1 MGNWKSVI
9 PGPDLT
15 YRRSSLFQSRRARA
29 GQNPKAQTMY
39 SILNSIG
46 HTPLVEIKRLNP
58 NPRVTLLA
66 KLEYFNP
73 GGSVKDRIAKAMIEA
88 GEASGAITP
97 DKIVLEATSGNTGI
111 GLALVCAV
119 KGYRLLLTMSESASV
134 ERRKILQAMGAE
146 IRLTPDFLGTDGAIE
161 EAYRL
166 AREHPE
172 TYFMTDQFNSEAN
185 WRAHYDGTGREI
197 WEQTAGKITM
207 LIATM
212 GTTGTLMGTSRR
224 LKEYNAAIEIVGVE
238 PYLGHKIQGLKNM
251 KESYR
256 PGIYEKERLDKR
268 VNIDDEV
275 AFEMTR
281 RLAREEGIFAGMSA
295 GAAMAI
301 AQEEVR
307 SVSGGVVVVIFPD
320 GGERYL
326 STPLFAIREETNLR
340 FYNTLTRVKE
350 PFVPLQPGKVSIYSC
365 GPTVHDRMHVGECR
379 RFVLADLVRRYMEY
393 KKYTATHIVNI
404 SDLNDKTIQG
414 SEKDGMPLKP
424 FTDKYLRAF
433 IEDME
438 ILGVRPATHYP
449 RASEHVEDMVA
460 LAGRLMEK
468 GFAYEKL
475 RSVYFDISRYPDYG
489 KLSGIN
495 LDKIKLGS
503 TVDLDEYEKDNPRD
517 FTLLKRAKLSELK
530 RGIYTKTEWGQV
542 RPSWHI
548 ESAAMAMKYL
558 GETFDIYT
566 SSRDLIFPHHE
577 NEMAVSG
584 ALTGK
589 PLARYWIQS
598 EQVLSEGK
606 KAGRD
611 AAVPYIRDLLER
623 GYSGRVIRYWLLS
636 NHYRKPLNLSY
647 EALDQ
652 AGRAVRR
659 LDECVRFLGR
669 VEDGRPYP
677 DLDQLIYDLKTGFA
691 DAMDDDLHVSS
702 AMATIFHIVR
712 KINRL
717 IVQKKLDKA
726 GTRRIIDA
734 FKRIDVVLNIF
745 EFEQRLQDS
754 EVKRLIQEREEARRR
769 KDWKLADQI
778 RKRLTSMGVEVRDR
792 KIS

>member
-1 MGNWKSVI
+1 
-9 PGPDLT
+9 
-15 YRRSSLFQSRRARA
+15 
-29 GQNPKAQTMY
+29 MY
-39 SILNSIG
+39 SILDTIG
-46 HTPLVEIKRLNP
+46 HTPLVEIRRLNP
-58 NPRVTLLA
+58 NAKVTLLA

-88 GEASGAITP
+88 GEASGGLTP

-119 KGYRLLLTMSESASV
+119 KGYRLLLTMSESASI
-134 ERRKILQAMGAE
+134 ERRKILRAMGAE
-146 IRLTPDFLGTDGAIE
+146 IRLTPDHLGTDGAIE

-172 TYFMTDQFNSEAN
+172 TYFMTDQFNNEAN
-185 WRAHYDGTGREI
+185 WRGHYDSTGPEI

-207 LIATM
+207 LISTM
-212 GTTGTLMGTSRR
+212 GTTGTLMGISRR
-224 LKEYNAAIEIVGVE
+224 LKEYDPSIQIVGVE
-238 PYLGHKIQGLKNM
+238 PYLGHKIQGLKNL

-256 PGIYEKERLDKR
+256 PEIYEKGRLDRK
-268 VNIDDEV
+268 VNVDDEV

-281 RLAREEGIFAGMSA
+281 SLAREEGIFAGMSA
-295 GAAMAI
+295 GAAMAV

-307 SVSGGVVVVIFPD
+307 SMSGGVVVVILPD

-326 STPLFAIREETNLR
+326 STPLFAIREETNLK
-340 FYNTLTRVKE
+340 FYNTLTRAKE
-350 PFVPLQPGKVSIYSC
+350 PFEPLQPGNVSVYSC
-365 GPTVHDRMHVGECR
+365 GPTVHDRMHIGEFR
-379 RFVLADLVRRYMEY
+379 RFVLADLVRRHLEY
-393 KKYTATHIVNI
+393 KGYRVTHIVNI
-404 SDLNDKTIQG
+404 SDLNDKTIRG
-414 SEKDGMPLKP
+414 SEKAGMPLKP
-424 FTDKYLRAF
+424 FTDKYLKAF
-433 IEDME
+433 MEDME
-438 ILGVRPATHYP
+438 TLGIKPATRYP

-460 LAGRLMEK
+460 LTGRLMEK
-468 GFAYEKL
+468 GLAYEKL
-475 RSVYFDISRYPDYG
+475 RSVYFDISRFADYG

-495 LDKIKLGS
+495 LDKIRLGS

-577 NEMAVSG
+577 NEIAVSG

-598 EQVLSEGK
+598 ELVLSEGK
-606 KAGRD
+606 KADRD
-611 AAVPYIRDLLER
+611 AAIPNIRNLLDR
-623 GYSGRVIRYWLLS
+623 GYSGRLIRYWFLS
-636 NHYRKPLNLSY
+636 NHYRKPLTLSH

-652 AGRAVRR
+652 AGRAIRR
-659 LDECVRFLGR
+659 LDECVRLLNS
-669 VEDGRPYP
+669 VKNGRPYP
-677 DLDQLIYDLKTGFA
+677 DLDQLLYDIKTGFA
-691 DAMDDDLHVSS
+691 DAMDDDLNVSS
-702 AMATIFHIVR
+702 GMATIFHIVR

-717 IVQKKLDKA
+717 IMQKELDQA

-734 FKRIDVVLNIF
+734 FKRVDAVLNIF
-745 EFEQRLQDS
+745 EFKERPQDAQ
-754 EVKRLIQEREEARRR
+754 VKKLVLEREEARRG

-778 RKRLTSMGVEVRDR
+778 RERLSGMGVEVKDR
-792 KIS
+792 KITE

>member
-1 MGNWKSVI
+1 MH
-9 PGPDLT
+9 
-15 YRRSSLFQSRRARA
+15 
-29 GQNPKAQTMY
+29 
-39 SILNSIG
+39 SILNTIG
-46 HTPLVEIKRLNP
+46 RTPLVEIKLLNP
-58 NPRVTLLA
+58 NPKVTLLA

-73 GGSVKDRIAKAMIEA
+73 GGSIKDRIAMAMIEA
-88 GEASGAITP
+88 GEVSGALTP

-119 KGYRLLLTMSESASV
+119 KGYRLLLTMSESASI
-134 ERRKILQAMGAE
+134 ERRKILRAMGAE
-146 IRLTPDFLGTDGAIE
+146 IRLTSDHLGTDGAIE

-166 AREHPE
+166 AREQPE
-172 TYFMTDQFNSEAN
+172 TYFITDQFNNEAN
-185 WRAHYDGTGREI
+185 WRTHYDGTGPEI
-197 WEQTAGKITM
+197 WEQTKGKITV
-207 LIATM
+207 LVATM

-224 LKEYNAAIEIVGVE
+224 LKEYNPTIKIVGVE

-251 KESYR
+251 KESYL
-256 PGIYEKERLDKR
+256 PEIYEKDRLDKK

-307 SVSGGVVVVIFPD
+307 SMSEGVVVVIFPD

-326 STPLFAIREETNLR
+326 STPLFAIREETNLK

-350 PFVPLQPGKVSIYSC
+350 PFVPLRPDQVSLYSC
-365 GPTVHDRMHVGECR
+365 GPTVHDRMHIGECR
-379 RFVLADLVRRYMEY
+379 RFVLADLVRRYLEY
-393 KKYTATHIVNI
+393 KGYTAKHIVNI

-414 SEKDGMPLKP
+414 SEKAGMPLKP

-433 IEDME
+433 MEDMK
-438 ILGVRPATHYP
+438 ILGVKPATQYP
-449 RASEHVEDMVA
+449 RASEHVDDMVA
-460 LAGRLMEK
+460 LTRRLVGK

-475 RSVYFDISRYPDYG
+475 RSVYFDISRFSNYG
-489 KLSGIN
+489 KLSRID
-495 LDKIKLGS
+495 LEKIKLGS

-548 ESAAMAMKYL
+548 ESAAMAMKYI

-577 NEMAVSG
+577 NEIAISG
-584 ALTGK
+584 ALTGE
-589 PLARYWIQS
+589 PLARYWIHS
-598 EQVLSEGK
+598 EMVLSGGK
-606 KAGRD
+606 KAERD
-611 AAVPYIRDLLER
+611 TAIPCIRDLLEL
-623 GYSGRVIRYWLLS
+623 GYCGRVIRYWFLS

-647 EALDQ
+647 GALDQ
-652 AGRAVRR
+652 SGRALHR
-659 LDECVRFLGR
+659 LDECVRLLNS
-669 VEDGRPYP
+669 VKDGRPYP
-677 DLDQLIYDLKTGFA
+677 DLDQLIYDIKTSFA
-691 DAMDDDLHVSS
+691 DAMDDDLNVSS

-717 IVQKKLDKA
+717 ITQKKLDPA
-726 GTRRIIDA
+726 GTRRIINA
-734 FKRIDVVLNIF
+734 FKRVDAVLNIF
-745 EFEQRLQDS
+745 EFEQKSQDAH
-754 EVKRLIQEREEARRR
+754 VKKLILEREEARRR
-769 KDWKLADQI
+769 SDWKLADRI
-778 RKRLTSMGVEVRDR
+778 RERLTAMGVEVRDG
-792 KIS
+792 KIAD